1 MILYNC
7 ISGTDVSSGES
18 LVYCAP
24 TSGGKTLVS
33 ELLILRSVMYLKK
46 KAIFV
51 LPYVS
56 LVLEKETYFKKL
68 VNRFNRQCHKNDKI
82 KVMAFHGEMNVSQVR
97 HDTNIII
104 CTIEKANALVN
115 TLITNCLGH
124 MLGCVVVDE
133 MHTLGDSFNGY
144 LLEILISKLKYMR
157 WNSLQNE
164 VTDSE
169 NMNALSTNK
178 SQSVTNIQ
186 LIAMSATVGN
196 IQELAAWFNAK
207 LYISDYRPV
216 PLQEMIVA
224 GDTVYDNHG
233 KVYKKLALSP
243 PAKTPSSSSSY
254 VSQAD
259 LANRVVVFLCAE
271 GLTNGQQLLIFCPTK
286 KLCQL
291 TCEMLVAQL
300 VPLSKANLTHSTV
313 TYTAEQLIQARD
325 RLRASIQKLLD
336 KTNDSASAAAINPKP
351 TADTDP
357 SKTPSKDAPSST
369 SSSSASL
376 IQSLQECMKH
386 GIAYHHAGLD
396 SAYRQIVEKG
406 FKAGEI
412 SILAATS
419 TLAAGVNLP
428 AGRVLI
434 RSL

>member
-1 MILYNC
+1 M
-7 ISGTDVSSGES
+7 GSGES

-68 VNRFNRQCHKNDKI
+68 VNRFNKQCHKNDKI

-157 WNSLQNE
+157 WKSLQNE

-169 NMNALSTNK
+169 NMSALSTNK

-224 GDTVYDNHG
+224 GDTVYGNNG
-233 KVYKKLALSP
+233 KVCKKLALSP
-243 PAKTPSSSSSY
+243 PAKASSSSSF

-259 LANRVVVFLCAE
+259 LANRVVVYLCAE

-336 KTNDSASAAAINPKP
+336 KTNDSASPATVNPKA
-351 TADTDP
+351 TTDANP
-357 SKTPSKDAPSST
+357 SKTPTKDAPNS